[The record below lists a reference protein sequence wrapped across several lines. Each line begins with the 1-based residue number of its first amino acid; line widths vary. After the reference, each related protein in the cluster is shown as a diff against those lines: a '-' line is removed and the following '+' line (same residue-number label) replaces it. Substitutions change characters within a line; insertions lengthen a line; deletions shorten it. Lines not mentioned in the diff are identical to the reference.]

1 MKNIH
6 ITRDLKLIIDY
17 EKIDFKS
24 DKGLKYKKNIQNFRK
39 RVKESFSYT
48 DDAYC
53 YLEIEYILSKEDFL
67 RDFFVNTIRYHTP
80 YSCIYK
86 VKDSDI
92 DLDAFRMYD
101 TFKEKIEHVRYF
113 YNVLV
118 KLYDSCDGI
127 ITEISEDYI
136 EKRFTIHT
144 KKWINEML
152 KDEYIIY
159 LKNINNRKSIESN
172 KQNTKSKAKGIL
184 KQKTYILKDNNT
196 GYYKIGKSNN
206 PLNREKTLQSEKP
219 TYNLIKTFKNNIE
232 KDLHNKYIKQRI
244 RGEWFNLNNIQLK
257 YICTNYK

>member
-6 ITRDLKLIIDY
+6 ITPDLKLIIDC
-17 EKIDFKS
+17 ENIDFKS
-24 DKGLKYKKNIQNFRK
+24 DKGFKYKKNIENFRK
-39 RVKESFSYT
+39 IVKESFYYSN
-48 DDAYC
+48 DVYC
-53 YLEIEYILSKEDFL
+53 YLEIKHILSKEDFL
-67 RDFFVNTIRYHTP
+67 RDFFIDTIRYHTH
-80 YSCIYK
+80 YSNIYS

-92 DLDAFRMYD
+92 DLDTFYMLD
-101 TFKEKIEHVRYF
+101 TFKEKIEYVRYF

-118 KLYDSCDGI
+118 DLYFSCDEI

-136 EKRFTIHT
+136 DKQFTIYT
-144 KKWINEML
+144 EKWINEML

-159 LKNINNRKSIESN
+159 LKNINNRKSIEVSN
-172 KQNTKSKAKGIL
+172 KQNTKAKGIL

-219 TYNLIKTFKNNIE
+219 TYTLIKTFKNNIE
-232 KDLHNKYIKQRI
+232 KDLHNKYKKERI
-244 RGEWFNLNNIQLK
+244 RGEWFNINNIQLK